1 MSEQGL
7 RPHLV
12 HDIGAVDFD
21 TDFADAGLVGNLLV
35 HETVSDQLISSR
47 SRGVSVSK
55 LVRNCCHCS
64 FLFAP
69 DAIPCRVRVELNPAV
84 PDRGTFAQEVE
95 RVQRNLQIGQAVV
108 TKVLQSRPACPRSS

>member
-35 HETVSDQLISSR
+35 HETVSDQTDQFAFAR
-47 SRGVSVSK
+47 SQRFEARAQLLS
-55 LVRNCCHCS
+55 L
-64 FLFAP
+64 LFPFRA
-69 DAIPCRVRVELNPAV
+69 
-84 PDRGTFAQEVE
+84 
-95 RVQRNLQIGQAVV
+95 
-108 TKVLQSRPACPRSS
+108 